1 MSTLELRIN
10 DSEIYHTLV
19 RECYQKTNYIIVQ
32 QHKFDDVW
40 STTKSLSVPKSI
52 VAEMLLFFEEKRAQH
67 RQMHATMIFPKTN
80 LKNQLDLP
88 EKTKSIFYFN
98 DCESM
103 PMYENQER
111 FHRDLEM
118 LKEFWGIEEIAE
130 YPQSPDSSANN
141 AAPLTTTP
149 IAESN
154 VSGIWPIDDTPSVS
168 PCLARRKSQ
177 NLDNSSRSS
186 GDSLQTT
193 SKFKFSEI
201 EGDLFTSKD
210 SLAHCVS
217 TDLKMSAGI
226 AKEFR
231 YRFERV
237 EELKRQHRKV
247 GEVAVLRF
255 RDRFIYYL
263 ITKEFYYKKPS
274 LSTLKR
280 SLEQVRDHGVER
292 EIER

>member
-10 DSEIYHTLV
+10 DSDIYRTLV

-40 STTKSLSVPKSI
+40 STTKSISVPKSI
-52 VAEMLLFFEEKRAQH
+52 VAEMLLFFEENRAEGTPP
-67 RQMHATMIFPKTN
+67 AACNDDIFQN
-80 LKNQLDLP
+80 ELKNQLDLP
-88 EKTKSIFYFN
+88 EKTKATFYFN

-103 PMYENQER
+103 PMYENQEGVY
-111 FHRDLEM
+111 RDLEM
-118 LKEFWGIEEIAE
+118 FKEFWGIDKTAE
-130 YPQSPDSSANN
+130 SPQSSDLSANN

-177 NLDNSSRSS
+177 NLDNSSKSS

-210 SLAHCVS
+210 SLAHRG
-217 TDLKMSAGI
+217 AQI
-226 AKEFR
+226 
-231 YRFERV
+231 
-237 EELKRQHRKV
+237 
-247 GEVAVLRF
+247 
-255 RDRFIYYL
+255 
-263 ITKEFYYKKPS
+263 
-274 LSTLKR
+274 
-280 SLEQVRDHGVER
+280 
-292 EIER
+292 